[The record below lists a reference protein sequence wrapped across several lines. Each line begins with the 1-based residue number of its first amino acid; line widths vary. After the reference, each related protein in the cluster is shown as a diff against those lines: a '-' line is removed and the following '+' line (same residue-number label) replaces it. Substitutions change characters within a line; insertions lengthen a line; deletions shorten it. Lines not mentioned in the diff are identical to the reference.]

1 MNNFEANLNYQ
12 FKNPSLLI
20 KALTHPSAL
29 PPGQGADFER
39 LEFLGDRVLG
49 LVIATWLFEKFPK
62 DSEGNLAARFANLVR
77 KEALLKVASTIK
89 LEGVMVMKH
98 ETSSSQKKRLETLLA
113 DGCEAL
119 MGALYLDG
127 GLEVAQVFIHHFWGP
142 LLEENLL
149 PPQDS
154 KSALQEWVQSQG
166 KKHPHYKLISSSGPA
181 HAPDFLVEVSV
192 EGLTPACGKG
202 SSKRLAEK
210 DAAQEML
217 KIITHD

>member
-1 MNNFEANLNYQ
+1 M
-12 FKNPSLLI
+12 
-20 KALTHPSAL
+20 
-29 PPGQGADFER
+29 
-39 LEFLGDRVLG
+39 
-49 LVIATWLFEKFPK
+49 IATWLFEKFPK

-202 SSKRLAEK
+202 
-210 DAAQEML
+210 
-217 KIITHD
+217 

>member
-1 MNNFEANLNYQ
+1 MKNFEANLNYQ
-12 FKNPSLLI
+12 FKNPSLLK

-29 PPGQGADFER
+29 PPGQGVDFER

-49 LVIATWLFEKFPK
+49 LVMARWLFEKFSK
-62 DSEGNLAARFANLVR
+62 ESEGSLAARFANLVR
-77 KEALLKVASTIK
+77 KETLLKVASTIK
-89 LEGVMVMKH
+89 LEGIMVMKH

-119 MGALYLDG
+119 IGALYLDD
-127 GLEVAQVFIHHFWGP
+127 GLEAAEVFIHHFWEP
-142 LLEENLL
+142 FLEENLP
-149 PPQDS
+149 PPQDP

-166 KKHPHYKLISSSGPA
+166 KKHPQYELISSSGPA
-181 HAPDFLVEVSV
+181 HAPDFIIEVSV
-192 EGLTPACGKG
+192 EGLAPARGKG

-217 KIITHD
+217 KMIAHD

>member
-1 MNNFEANLNYQ
+1 MKNFEANLNYQ
-12 FKNPSLLI
+12 FKNPSLLK

-29 PPGQGADFER
+29 PPGQGVDFER

-49 LVIATWLFEKFPK
+49 LVMARWLFEKFSK
-62 DSEGNLAARFANLVR
+62 ESEGSLATRFANLVR
-77 KEALLKVASTIK
+77 KETLLKVASAIQ
-89 LEGVMVMKH
+89 LEDVMVMKD

-119 MGALYLDG
+119 IGALYLDD
-127 GLEVAQVFIHHFWGP
+127 GLEIAQVFIHHFWEP
-142 LLEENLL
+142 FLEENLP
-149 PPQDS
+149 PPQDP

-166 KKHPHYKLISSSGPA
+166 KKHPQYELISSSGPA
-181 HAPDFLVEVSV
+181 HAPDFIIEVSV
-192 EGLTPACGKG
+192 EGLAPARGKG

-217 KIITHD
+217 KMIAHD